1 MRESLHRTNGDNIK
15 GRLKGRL
22 HRRIH
27 NVEGVYHLWHIDTNH
42 KLIRWNFIIVG
53 GIDGFSRFVTFLNC
67 RDDNKSGTFFTC
79 FESAV
84 QSYGLP
90 LRVRSD
96 KGLENKNVAEYMI
109 RTRGPNRGSMVTGK
123 SVHNQRIERL
133 WRDVYQ
139 VDLCF
144 YYELFHYMEDI
155 QWLDILNDVHM
166 FCLHY
171 VYLNKIDK

>member
-1 MRESLHRTNGDNIK
+1 MVCLLEFDPIKDLRTK
-15 GRLKGRL
+15 
-22 HRRIH
+22 
-27 NVEGVYHLWHIDTNH
+27 
-42 KLIRWNFIIVG
+42 
-53 GIDGFSRFVTFLNC
+53 TF
-67 RDDNKSGTFFTC
+67 
-79 FESAV
+79 
-84 QSYGLP
+84 
-90 LRVRSD
+90 
-96 KGLENKNVAEYMI
+96 